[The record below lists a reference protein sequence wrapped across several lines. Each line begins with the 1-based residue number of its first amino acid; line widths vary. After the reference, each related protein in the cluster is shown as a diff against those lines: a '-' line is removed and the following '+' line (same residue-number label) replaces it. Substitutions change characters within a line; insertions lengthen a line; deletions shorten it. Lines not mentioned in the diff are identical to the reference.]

1 MIKKS
6 KTQLV
11 YYVASIAIFI
21 IGAFFIITY
30 ASGYKVDITN
40 RNISQMGMLVV
51 ETDAK
56 IDLDGKFIGEGKT
69 QLRNLIPGNYEV
81 RLYKEGYQDWTR
93 SFELSPGE
101 AEIINDAILFK
112 SNIEPSEYKVETNDF
127 FDKLSDKDGL
137 AIDGGEIIQN
147 GSFVTRLSKLVNG
160 LCWYSDR
167 RYIAY
172 TYENHLKII
181 QIDGTNE
188 ITLIEKKSDTPVVFL
203 NSGRSVVYESDGK
216 IYRADIR

>member
-1 MIKKS
+1 MVKNNKGQI
-6 KTQLV
+6 V
-11 YYVASIAIFI
+11 YYVLSIFI
-21 IGAFFIITY
+21 FLTAAFFIITY

-56 IDLDGKFIGEGKT
+56 IDLDGKFVGEGKT
-69 QLRNLIPGNYEV
+69 QLRNLTPGNYEV

-93 SFELSPGE
+93 AFELSPGE

-112 SNIEPSEYKVETNDF
+112 SNVEPKEYKVETNDF
-127 FDKLSDKDGL
+127 FNKLADKDGL
-137 AIDGGEIIQN
+137 AVDGSEIIQN
-147 GSFVTRLSKLVNG
+147 GSFVTRLSKPITG

-172 TYENHLKII
+172 TYENNLKII

-188 ITLIEKKSDTPVVFL
+188 ITLTQKKSDTPAVFL